1 MEEDISIINSNTR
14 NERVRNFFINN
25 KNKIISTIVVLI
37 IVLVGAYSFDSYKTN
52 KKKEI
57 SNKFNST
64 TLAYSENTKDL
75 TVQKL
80 IEIINEQD
88 PTYSPLSLYFIIDNK
103 LILNQSEINSYFD
116 VLIEKTSLDKEI
128 KNLVIYKKAL
138 FNADEAQENDLLN
151 ILNPLINSESVW
163 KSHALYLMAE
173 YFYSRD
179 QKQKSKEFFNQ
190 IANLEDAN
198 SDIKLQAQKRLNRD
212 LSDQTN
218 FIYIYA
224 IILIQLLYQ

>member
-14 NERVRNFFINN
+14 QEKVRSFFVNN
-25 KNKIISTIVVLI
+25 KNKIISITVILVI
-37 IVLVGAYSFDSYKTN
+37 ILVGAYSFDSYKTN

-64 TLAYSENTKDL
+64 TLTHSENTNET
-75 TVQKL
+75 TVKNL
-80 IEIINEQD
+80 VEIINEQD
-88 PTYSPLSLYFIIDNK
+88 PTYSPLSLYYIIDNK
-103 LILNQSEINSYFD
+103 LISNQSEINSYFD
-116 VLIEKTSLDKEI
+116 ILIEKTSLDKEI

-138 FNADEAQENDLLN
+138 FNSDQAQESDLLN

-163 KSHALYLMAE
+163 KSHALYLMGE
-173 YFYSRD
+173 YFYSKD

-212 LSDQTN
+212 LSD
-218 FIYIYA
+218 
-224 IILIQLLYQ
+224 

>member
-14 NERVRNFFINN
+14 QEKVRNFFINN
-25 KNKIISTIVVLI
+25 KNKIISTIVTLVI
-37 IVLVGAYSFDSYKTN
+37 ILVGAYSFDSYKTN

-64 TLAYSENTKDL
+64 TLSHSDKTKEL
-75 TVQKL
+75 TIKNLV
-80 IEIINEQD
+80 EIINQQD

-103 LILNQSEINSYFD
+103 LISNQSEINSYFD
-116 VLIEKTSLDKEI
+116 ILIEKTSLDEEI

-138 FNADEAQENDLLN
+138 FNADQAQESDLLN

-163 KSHALYLMAE
+163 RSHALYLMAE
-173 YFYSRD
+173 FFYSKD

-190 IANLEDAN
+190 IISLENPN
-198 SDIKLQAQKRLNRD
+198 SDIKLQAEKRLNRD
-212 LSDQTN
+212 LSD
-218 FIYIYA
+218 
-224 IILIQLLYQ
+224 

>member
-14 NERVRNFFINN
+14 QEKVRNFFINN
-25 KNKIISTIVVLI
+25 KNKIISTIVILVI
-37 IVLVGAYSFDSYKTN
+37 ILVGAYSFDSYKTN

-64 TLAYSENTKDL
+64 TLSYSENTKEL
-75 TVQKL
+75 TIQNLV
-80 IEIINEQD
+80 EIINEQD

-103 LILNQSEINSYFD
+103 LISNQSEINSYFD
-116 VLIEKTSLDKEI
+116 ILIEKTSLDEEI

-138 FNADEAQENDLLN
+138 FNADQAQESDLLN
-151 ILNPLINSESVW
+151 ILNPLINSKSVW

-173 YFYSRD
+173 YFYSKD

-190 IANLEDAN
+190 IASLEDAN
-198 SDIKLQAQKRLNRD
+198 PDIKLQAQKRLNRD
-212 LSDQTN
+212 LSD
-218 FIYIYA
+218 
-224 IILIQLLYQ
+224 

>member
-14 NERVRNFFINN
+14 QEKVRSFFVNN
-25 KNKIISTIVVLI
+25 KNKIISITVILVI
-37 IVLVGAYSFDSYKTN
+37 ILVGAYSFDSYKTN

-64 TLAYSENTKDL
+64 TLTHSENTKET
-75 TVQKL
+75 TVKNL
-80 IEIINEQD
+80 VEIINEQD

-103 LILNQSEINSYFD
+103 LISNLSEINSYFD
-116 VLIEKTSLDKEI
+116 ILIEKTPLDKEI

-138 FNADEAQENDLLN
+138 FNSDQAQESELLN

-173 YFYSRD
+173 YFYTKN
-179 QKQKSKEFFNQ
+179 QKQKSIEFFNQ
-190 IANLEDAN
+190 IINLENSN
-198 SDIKLQAQKRLNRD
+198 SDIRLEADKRLNRD
-212 LSDQTN
+212 LSE
-218 FIYIYA
+218 
-224 IILIQLLYQ
+224 

>member
-37 IVLVGAYSFDSYKTN
+37 IVLVGAYGFDSYKTN

-75 TVQKL
+75 TLQKL
-80 IEIINEQD
+80 VEIINEQD

-103 LILNQSEINSYFD
+103 LISNQSEINSYFD

-198 SDIKLQAQKRLNRD
+198 SDIKLQAEKRLIRD
-212 LSDQTN
+212 LS
-218 FIYIYA
+218 A
-224 IILIQLLYQ
+224 

>member
-14 NERVRNFFINN
+14 NEKVRNFFVNN
-25 KNKIISTIVVLI
+25 KNKIISTIVILI
-37 IVLVGAYSFDSYKTN
+37 IVLAGTYGFDSYKTN

-64 TLAYSENTKDL
+64 TLAYSESTKEI
-75 TVQKL
+75 TVRNL
-80 IEIINEQD
+80 VEIINEQD

-103 LILNQSEINSYFD
+103 LISNQSEINSYFD
-116 VLIEKTSLDKEI
+116 IVIEKTSLDKEI

-138 FNADEAQENDLLN
+138 FNSDQAQESELLK
-151 ILNPLINSESVW
+151 ILNPLINSKSVW

-173 YFYSRD
+173 YFYSKD

-198 SDIKLQAQKRLNRD
+198 PDIKLQAQKRLNRD
-212 LSDQTN
+212 LSD
-218 FIYIYA
+218 
-224 IILIQLLYQ
+224 

>member
-14 NERVRNFFINN
+14 NEKVRNFFVNN
-25 KNKIISTIVVLI
+25 KNKIISAVVVLV
-37 IVLVGAYSFDSYKTN
+37 IVLIGAYSFDSYKTN

-57 SNKFNST
+57 SNKFNLT
-64 TLAYSENTKDL
+64 TLAHSENTKDI

-80 IEIINEQD
+80 VEIINERD

-103 LILNQSEINSYFD
+103 LISNQGEINTYFD

-128 KNLVIYKKAL
+128 QNLIVYKKAL
-138 FNADEAQENDLLN
+138 FNADLAEESDLLN

-173 YFYSRD
+173 YFYSKD

-190 IANLEDAN
+190 IISLENSN
-198 SDIKLQAQKRLNRD
+198 SDIMLQAQKRLNRD
-212 LSDQTN
+212 LSE
-218 FIYIYA
+218 
-224 IILIQLLYQ
+224 

>member
-14 NERVRNFFINN
+14 QEKVRNFFVNN
-25 KNKIISTIVVLI
+25 KNKIISTIVVLVI
-37 IVLVGAYSFDSYKTN
+37 ILVGAYIFDSYKTN

-64 TLAYSENTKDL
+64 TLSHSDNTKEL
-75 TVQKL
+75 TIQNLV
-80 IEIINEQD
+80 EIINEQD

-103 LILNQSEINSYFD
+103 LISNQSEINSYFD
-116 VLIEKTSLDKEI
+116 ILIEKTSLDEEI

-138 FNADEAQENDLLN
+138 FNADQAQESDLLN
-151 ILNPLINSESVW
+151 ILNPLINSKSVW

-173 YFYSRD
+173 YFYSKD

-198 SDIKLQAQKRLNRD
+198 PDIKLQAQKRLNRD
-212 LSDQTN
+212 LSD
-218 FIYIYA
+218 
-224 IILIQLLYQ
+224 

>member
-14 NERVRNFFINN
+14 QEKVRNFFVNN
-25 KNKIISTIVVLI
+25 KNKIISTII
-37 IVLVGAYSFDSYKTN
+37 ILVIILVGAYSFDSYKTN

-64 TLAYSENTKDL
+64 TLSHSDNTKDL
-75 TVQKL
+75 TIQNLV
-80 IEIINEQD
+80 EIINEQD

-103 LILNQSEINSYFD
+103 LISNQSEINSYFD

-138 FNADEAQENDLLN
+138 FNADETEENDLLN

-198 SDIKLQAQKRLNRD
+198 SDIKLEAQKRLNRD
-212 LSDQTN
+212 LSD
-218 FIYIYA
+218 
-224 IILIQLLYQ
+224 

>member
-14 NERVRNFFINN
+14 NEKVRNFFVNN
-25 KNKIISTIVVLI
+25 KNKIISAVVVLV
-37 IVLVGAYSFDSYKTN
+37 IVLIGAYSFDSYKTN

-57 SNKFNST
+57 SNKFNLT
-64 TLAYSENTKDL
+64 TLAHSENTKDI

-80 IEIINEQD
+80 VEIINERD

-103 LILNQSEINSYFD
+103 LISNQGEINTYFD

-128 KNLVIYKKAL
+128 QNLIVYKKAL
-138 FNADEAQENDLLN
+138 FNADLAQESDLLI

-173 YFYSRD
+173 YFYSKD

-190 IANLEDAN
+190 IISLEN
-198 SDIKLQAQKRLNRD
+198 SNPDIKLQAQKRLNRD
-212 LSDQTN
+212 LSE
-218 FIYIYA
+218 
-224 IILIQLLYQ
+224 